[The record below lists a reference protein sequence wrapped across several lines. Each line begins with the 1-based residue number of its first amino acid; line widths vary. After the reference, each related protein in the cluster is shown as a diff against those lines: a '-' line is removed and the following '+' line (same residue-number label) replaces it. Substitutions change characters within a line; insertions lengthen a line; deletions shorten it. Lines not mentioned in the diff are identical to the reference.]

1 MSSKGDGNIFAFAK
15 KSRGAK
21 DGAGSGSY
29 NGGGNPPGGGDLESR
44 VAAIEKAIPD
54 IRERLIKVETRLD
67 HIEKNMATK
76 ADLEALKGSI
86 SAELHKAINDQTWK
100 FIGVS
105 ISFSGLFAAIAF
117 GLARF
122 LK

>member
-1 MSSKGDGNIFAFAK
+1 MIPDLKVVPSPSVPRRSGDN
-15 KSRGAK
+15 S
-21 DGAGSGSY
+21 GSGR
-29 NGGGNPPGGGDLESR
+29 NTGGGNPPGGDDLEPR
-44 VAAIEKAIPD
+44 IAALEKAIPD
-54 IRERLIKVETRLD
+54 IRERLVKVETRLD

-76 ADLEALKGSI
+76 SDLEALKGAI
-86 SAELHKAINDQTWK
+86 SADLHKTINDQTWK